1 MRERCKVLWKES
13 QMCLKSLQSKCFLLT
28 YEGDFNSM
36 SLESGQMQRLR
47 ATGLVNL
54 PIFGDIH
61 LILILYFPNC
71 FPEQYQK
78 CSRGQ
83 VKWRST
89 PQFKEAGN
97 VSPQHMCLA
106 SQFLFRVSEEYMQCQ
121 QKSNK
126 RPVLKHGSRS
136 PYIYA
141 STSTLCRCAQWR

>member
-1 MRERCKVLWKES
+1 
-13 QMCLKSLQSKCFLLT
+13 MCLKSLQSKCFLLT

-61 LILILYFPNC
+61 LTLILHFPNC

-83 VKWRST
+83 VK
-89 PQFKEAGN
+89 
-97 VSPQHMCLA
+97 
-106 SQFLFRVSEEYMQCQ
+106 
-121 QKSNK
+121 
-126 RPVLKHGSRS
+126 
-136 PYIYA
+136 
-141 STSTLCRCAQWR
+141 